1 MLKAMELKTTN
12 DYGKKQGAFFQRWTL
27 NASIAQ
33 SYIIISTTFG
43 VQYKIATYHLIKWRF
58 KWRVGSKV

>member
-1 MLKAMELKTTN
+1 MPNLKKQWVTVLMLTGMELKTTN
-12 DYGKKQGAFFQRWTL
+12 DYGKKQVAIFQRWTF

-43 VQYKIATYHLIKWRF
+43 VHYKIVNYH
-58 KWRVGSKV
+58 

>member
-1 MLKAMELKTTN
+1 MHAKFERTMGNYAMLKGMEFKTTN
-12 DYGKKQGAFFQRWTL
+12 DYGKKQDALFQRLTL

-43 VQYKIATYHLIKWRF
+43 YIIKL
-58 KWRVGSKV
+58 STTI